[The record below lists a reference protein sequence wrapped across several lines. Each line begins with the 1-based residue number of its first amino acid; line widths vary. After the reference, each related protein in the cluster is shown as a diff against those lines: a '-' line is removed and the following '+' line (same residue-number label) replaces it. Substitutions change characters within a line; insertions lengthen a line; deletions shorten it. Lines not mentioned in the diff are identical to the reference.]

1 MVSGRRSGRGELRG
15 LLRGVLGIL
24 LLCAL
29 GVGGCDDEPEVEVV
43 MLGEGAS
50 LTAATPV
57 VLDELLG
64 VTAEEGP
71 ALDDGAW
78 PRCTT
83 RDGSHALLAHPNAAK
98 KGLAPSDRGFRVLV
112 TEMLVA
118 VDRPGAPCTRVL
130 GAAPPDAGVVLVSAR
145 ELRNRCSS
153 APLPELVARVAA
165 HELGHAMGV
174 VGGDEVRCDARGCHC
189 TDPEC
194 LMADE
199 RGGCP
204 EPGAELCARCAGR

>member
-1 MVSGRRSGRGELRG
+1 MALDPQAGRGDLRA
-15 LLRGVLGIL
+15 LVRGVLGIL
-24 LLCAL
+24 LLCAI
-29 GVGGCDDEPEVEVV
+29 GVGGCQDEPEVEVA
-43 MLGEGAS
+43 MLGEGAA
-50 LTAATPV
+50 LTAATPA
-57 VLDELLG
+57 VLDDLLG
-64 VTAEEGP
+64 VAAEEGESV
-71 ALDDGAW
+71 DDGAW

-83 RDGSHALLAHPNAAK
+83 RDGSHALLAHPDAVK
-98 KGLAPSDRGFRVLV
+98 KGVAPSDLAYRVLV
-112 TEMLVA
+112 TDNLVA

-153 APLPELVARVAA
+153 APLAELVARVAA

-174 VGGDEVRCDARGCHC
+174 ASGDGLRCDERGCHC
-189 TDPEC
+189 PDPDC

-204 EPGAELCARCAGR
+204 DVDAELCARCAGR